1 MDEVDEDG
9 GKLKGELEKKLKV
22 EKKEEE
28 RVKKVLMERIPHS
41 LSEQGLLGDQDL
53 PVFQETTHPGGSRS

>member
-1 MDEVDEDG
+1 MDEDG
-9 GKLKGELEKKLKV
+9 GKLKEELERKLKV
-22 EKKEEE
+22 EKEEEE
-28 RVKKVLMERIPHS
+28 RVKVPMERIPHS

>member
-22 EKKEEE
+22 EKEEE
-28 RVKKVLMERIPHS
+28 GRVKVPMERIPHS

>member
-1 MDEVDEDG
+1 MDEDG
-9 GKLKGELEKKLKV
+9 GKLKEELERKLKV
-22 EKKEEE
+22 EKKEEEE